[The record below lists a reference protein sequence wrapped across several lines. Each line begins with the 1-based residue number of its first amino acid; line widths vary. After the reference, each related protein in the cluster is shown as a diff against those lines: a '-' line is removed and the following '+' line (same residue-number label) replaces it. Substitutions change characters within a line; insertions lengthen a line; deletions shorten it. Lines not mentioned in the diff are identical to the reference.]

1 MHAPIPGEGALA
13 HGPFLVL
20 SSYLTSPCVPLFFMV
35 SGALLLP
42 CKEGV
47 TANSYIKKRIGK
59 IVGPTICFSIF
70 YIMLNCSELSVKE
83 GVTDL
88 FSIPFTAQGHGI
100 LWFMYTLAGLY
111 LLVPIVSPWLRNAS
125 KYEIEI

>member
-1 MHAPIPGEGALA
+1 MTEQKHCTTYLDIIRIVACVMVITMHAPIPGEGALA
-13 HGPFLVL
+13 HSSFLVL

-70 YIMLNCSELSVKE
+70 YIMLNGSDLSVKE

-88 FSIPFTAQGHGI
+88 FSIPFTA
-100 LWFMYTLAGLY
+100 
-111 LLVPIVSPWLRNAS
+111 
-125 KYEIEI
+125 

>member
-1 MHAPIPGEGALA
+1 
-13 HGPFLVL
+13 
-20 SSYLTSPCVPLFFMV
+20 
-35 SGALLLP
+35 
-42 CKEGV
+42 
-47 TANSYIKKRIGK
+47 
-59 IVGPTICFSIF
+59 
-70 YIMLNCSELSVKE
+70 MLNGSDLSVKE

-125 KYEIEI
+125 KHEIEIYLALWLVTLLYPYIGLVLK